1 MCTLLATLSKK
12 LPSSHRMKF
21 YTDSIFIITGA
32 GSGMGLSMTNLVLS
46 KGGTVFALDKVE
58 ASILHLREQF
68 QGQKLQA
75 KVLDVA
81 DPKAI
86 ESFAAETIPQLNGR
100 KLVLINNAG
109 VALAS
114 GRFVD
119 TPLDDFEWLL
129 SINLWG
135 VIRMTKAFL
144 PYMIDTNQGHIVNL
158 SSVFGLAGVTNQ
170 SAYST
175 SKFGV
180 RGFSD
185 VLRMELY
192 GTQIKVTCVHPGG
205 VKTNITR
212 SSRIAGK
219 VFTQEMMKEAIL
231 RFDTIA
237 KTSPEKAAQ
246 LILRAAEKGQ
256 ARLLIGAD
264 GRLFEWITRLFPT
277 SYIGLLKF
285 VLEKTFGD
293 IYDKNGKPIQ

>member
-1 MCTLLATLSKK
+1 
-12 LPSSHRMKF
+12 MKF

-46 KGGTVFALDKVE
+46 KGGTVIALDKVE
-58 ASILHLREQF
+58 ASIHRLREQF
-68 QGQKLQA
+68 KGQKLQA
-75 KVLDVA
+75 QVLDVA

-119 TPLDDFEWLL
+119 TPLADFEWLL

-144 PYMIDTNQGHIVNL
+144 PYMLDTKQGHIVNI
-158 SSVFGLAGVTNQ
+158 SSIFGLAGVTNQ

-185 VLRMELY
+185 VLRMELH
-192 GTQIKVTCVHPGG
+192 GTPIKVTCVHPGG

-212 SSRIAGK
+212 SSRMAGS
-219 VFTQEMMKEAIL
+219 VFTKNMMDEAIS
-231 RFDTIA
+231 RFDEIA

-246 LILRAAEKGQ
+246 LILQATEKGQ

-264 GRLFEWITRLFPT
+264 GRLFEWLTRLFPT

-285 VLEKTFGD
+285 GLEKTFGD